1 VRTKR
6 GREKTRVAFGG
17 GGPFGVVRQISGNGL
32 TNIRPNGEPQN
43 IETQ

>member
-1 VRTKR
+1 MAV
-6 GREKTRVAFGG
+6 FCGG
-17 GGPFGVVRQISGNGL
+17 VRQISGNGL